1 MVNNKPLQD
10 AHCPRPAGLQPQTD
24 SKASPGTDTF
34 NVCRARSARSSWPL
48 KPVCMDCL
56 ASSKKKVKSY
66 FDYVFNLEIWSR
78 LNGDG
83 IHICSQTICFTPV
96 SVENL

>member
-1 MVNNKPLQD
+1 
-10 AHCPRPAGLQPQTD
+10 
-24 SKASPGTDTF
+24 
-34 NVCRARSARSSWPL
+34 
-48 KPVCMDCL
+48 MDCL
-56 ASSKKKVKSY
+56 ASSKNKVKSY